1 MESDRKLKPDVTPM
15 MAQYLNIKADHSD
28 SLLFYRMGDFYEL
41 FFEDALKASGALD
54 IALTRRGKHL
64 GEDIP
69 MCGVPAHSHETYLNR
84 LIRQGF
90 RVAICEQTEPP
101 AEAKKRGAKAVVQR
115 EVVRIVT
122 PGTLTEDTL
131 LDARRHNYLA
141 AIAQAQ
147 GALGLAWIDVSTGT
161 LMVQPLNKADVDAAL
176 ARVDPGELL
185 ITDALLEK
193 AEFQRLMQSWGN
205 RLTPLPAARLGS
217 TTGKKRLES
226 IYGVSALDA
235 YGEFSRAEISAA
247 GGLVDYVALT
257 QKGRLPR
264 IAPPVRYTAGTIM
277 EIDAATRRNLEL
289 MRTLAGEFEG
299 SLLSIIDKTVTGAGA
314 RAMSLRLSQPLTDP
328 TNIAKRLDA
337 VQFFFEDGHIRADL
351 RGVLETVPDLA
362 RALSRLTVGRGGP
375 RDLVAVREGL
385 ANAESIFARIAK
397 SPSVDMPENL
407 VAIQRGLIGHE
418 ALIEQLSEVL
428 NNDVPFWARDGGF
441 IRPGYSSELDGL
453 VRLRDEGRKLI
464 VALQARYTEETGLS
478 GLKIKHNN
486 MLGYFIELPTKQA
499 ENIERKTRESFL
511 HRQTMANA
519 MRYTTLEL
527 TDLES
532 RILKAAGQVLNLELI
547 LFEELVATVCSSA
560 EQIAQ
565 CADALADVDVLT
577 ALAELAVAQ
586 RYIRPVVDDS
596 LAFDVVGGRH
606 PVVEWALQKGGE
618 TSFVANDCCLDASK
632 GEENLGHLWLLT
644 GPNMAGK
651 STFLRQNAIIALMAQ
666 MGSFVPASSARI
678 GFVDRLFS
686 RVGASDDLAQGR
698 STFMVEMVETATIL
712 NQAGPRALV
721 ILDEIG
727 RGTATYDGL
736 SIAWAV
742 VEYLHEVNQ
751 CRALFATHYHELT
764 VLVSRLEGLRSH
776 TMRVKEWNDEVVF
789 LHEIMD
795 GAADRSYGIHVGKIA
810 GLPPTVIERAETV
823 LKSLESDQQ
832 GSVMRE
838 ISEDLPLFQSSLNRD
853 LNVVRGGKSA
863 VESAIDQITPD
874 EISPRAALEFV
885 YEIKKIREDELDE

>member
-1 MESDRKLKPDVTPM
+1 MESDRKLRSDVTPM
-15 MAQYLNIKADHSD
+15 MAQYLSIKADHSD

-41 FFEDALKASGALD
+41 FFEDALKAAGALD

-84 LIRQGF
+84 LIRRGF
-90 RVAICEQTEPP
+90 RVAICEQTELP
-101 AEAKKRGAKAVVQR
+101 AEAKKRGAKAIVQR
-115 EVVRIVT
+115 DVVRIVT

-141 AIAQAQ
+141 AIAQVQ
-147 GALGLAWIDVSTGT
+147 GALGLAWLDVSTGT
-161 LMVQPLNKADVDAAL
+161 LMVQPLKNADVDAAL

-185 ITDALLEK
+185 ITDVLLEK
-193 AEFQRLMQSWGN
+193 ADCHSLLQSWGN
-205 RLTPLPAARLGS
+205 RLTPLPAVRLGS

-235 YGEFSRAEISAA
+235 YGEFSRAEIAAA

-264 IAPPVRYTAGTIM
+264 IAPPVRYTVGTIM

-299 SLLSIIDKTVTGAGA
+299 SLLSILDKTVTGAGA

-328 TNIAKRLDA
+328 INIAKRLDA
-337 VQFFFEDGHIRADL
+337 VQFFFEDGHIREDL
-351 RGVLETVPDLA
+351 RGLLEKVPDLA
-362 RALSRLTVGRGGP
+362 RSLSRLTVGRGSP

-385 ANAESIFARIAK
+385 ANAGAIFARIAK
-397 SPSVDMPENL
+397 SPSVDIPENL
-407 VAIQRGLIGHE
+407 VAVQKRLIGHE
-418 ALIEQLSEVL
+418 TLIEQLSEVL
-428 NNDVPFWARDGGF
+428 NDDVPLWARDGGF
-441 IRPGYSSELDGL
+441 IRPGHSSELDGL
-453 VRLRDEGRKLI
+453 IRLRDEGRKLI
-464 VALQARYTEETGLS
+464 VALQARYTKETGLS

-499 ENIERKTRESFL
+499 ENIDKKTREAFL

-527 TDLES
+527 TDLEG
-532 RILKAAGQVLNLELI
+532 RILKAGGQALNIELV
-547 LFEELVATVCSSA
+547 LFEQLVATVCSGA

-596 LAFDVVGGRH
+596 LTFDVVGGRH
-606 PVVEWALQKGGE
+606 PVVEWALQKNGE
-618 TSFVANDCCLDASK
+618 ISFVANDCCLDASRLD
-632 GEENLGHLWLLT
+632 EDWGHLWLLT

-651 STFLRQNAIIALMAQ
+651 STFLRQNALITLMAQ

-712 NQAGPRALV
+712 NQAGSRALV

-742 VEYLHEVNQ
+742 VEHLHELNQ

-764 VLVSRLEGLRSH
+764 VLAKRLEGLRSH

-789 LHEIMD
+789 LHEIID

-810 GLPPTVIERAETV
+810 GLPPTVIKRAKTI
-823 LKSLESDQQ
+823 LNSLEADQQ
-832 GSVMRE
+832 GSVIQE
-838 ISEDLPLFQSSLNRD
+838 LSEDLPLFQSSLSRD
-853 LNVVRGGKSA
+853 AESVRRSKSP
-863 VESAIDQITPD
+863 VDGAIDQIIPD
-874 EISPRAALEFV
+874 EITPRAALEFV
-885 YEIKKIREDELDE
+885 YKLKKIREDELDE